1 MTVYVSEDARHI
13 DSCQYVRQTERVT
26 DLAIVATSTW
36 AVLCCAPLM
45 RAPLSVR
52 DATELARRVKA
63 IADPTR
69 LRLLSL
75 IAAADREVCMCD
87 LIAPVGLSQPTVSH
101 HLKILVEGGLVSR
114 DKRGVWVYYSL
125 VPAALDSLSAVLS
138 TEAAKR

>member
-1 MTVYVSEDARHI
+1 
-13 DSCQYVRQTERVT
+13 
-26 DLAIVATSTW
+26 
-36 AVLCCAPLM
+36 M
-45 RAPLSVR
+45 RAPLSAR

-125 VPAALDSLSAVLS
+125 VPGALDLLSAVLS
-138 TEAAKR
+138 TGAAKR

>member
-1 MTVYVSEDARHI
+1 
-13 DSCQYVRQTERVT
+13 
-26 DLAIVATSTW
+26 
-36 AVLCCAPLM
+36 
-45 RAPLSVR
+45 
-52 DATELARRVKA
+52 
-63 IADPTR
+63 
-69 LRLLSL
+69 
-75 IAAADREVCMCD
+75 MCD